1 MSRHAHLRPVYV
13 VFVLLL
19 AGCTGPPTPPGADS
33 APGTPQ
39 GSGGPVSPLSALP
52 GAGAMPGWTPISE
65 AKVFDTETLYDLVNG
80 QADAF
85 FAYAFEQVAVGDYEH
100 ADGAALRIEIWQLA
114 TSADAYG
121 LFTTHRSG
129 TAVPIGDEGDGDPGR
144 RLDFWQDRYFV
155 RLFSVQAIRDSD
167 LQAIAQMVADALPA
181 GAEPP
186 MLLSR
191 LPQAGLMERDTIFYR
206 EEISI
211 QSHLWLGGQNL
222 LALGPETEGVLAR
235 YTVGDET
242 ATLLL
247 VHYPD
252 AEAALAALE
261 ALRAGGLDS
270 LAAADVQ
277 GDLLGAV
284 FGAVSESQ
292 ARALLAD
299 AFKDG

>member
-1 MSRHAHLRPVYV
+1 MS
-13 VFVLLL
+13 
-19 AGCTGPPTPPGADS
+19 
-33 APGTPQ
+33 
-39 GSGGPVSPLSALP
+39 
-52 GAGAMPGWTPISE
+52 GWTPISE

-85 FAYAFEQVAVGDYEH
+85 FAYAFEQVAVGSYEH

-114 TSADAYG
+114 TPADAYG
-121 LFTTHRSG
+121 LFTTHRFG

-144 RLDFWQDRYFV
+144 RLDFWQGRYFV
-155 RLFSVQAIRDSD
+155 RLFAVQAIRDAD

-186 MLLSR
+186 MLTSR

-222 LALGPETEGVLAR
+222 LGLGPETEGVLAR

-242 ATLLL
+242 AILLL

-261 ALRAGGLDS
+261 ALRTGGFDS

-277 GDLLGAV
+277 ANLLGAV
-284 FGAVSESQ
+284 FGAVSEAQ
-292 ARALLAD
+292 ARVLLAD
-299 AFKDG
+299 AFNDG

>member
-1 MSRHAHLRPVYV
+1 MRALPKMALCW
-13 VFVLLL
+13 FLAAWLL
-19 AGCTGPPTPPGADS
+19 AGCS
-33 APGTPQ
+33 GT
-39 GSGGPVSPLSALP
+39 VASPAEFLP
-52 GAGAMPGWTPISE
+52 GSEVPGGWTRTGE
-65 AKVFDTETLYDLVNG
+65 TQVFDAENLYDLVDG
-80 QADAF
+80 QAEAF
-85 FAYAFEQVAVGDYEH
+85 FAYAFESVAVQTYENP
-100 ADGAALRIEIWQLA
+100 GGSILRIEIWQLA
-114 TSADAYG
+114 TPDDAYG
-121 LFTTHRSG
+121 LFTGYRTG
-129 TAVPIGDEGDGDPGR
+129 TPLAIGQEGDTDPGR